1 MIERDYVMR
10 MINILVAMIARILM
24 YKQKKDFPAALRE
37 IEATGRTLLGVDR
50 NLVSQFSPAQLMD
63 LFGADLTVAVPKAYA
78 LAILLKEEADV
89 VRQMG
94 DQAESD
100 RLHLRSLSLFLDTLF
115 KGNMPVE
122 PRHLE
127 LIGQVLESLR
137 GCTLPADMLVKVFRF
152 HERMGNYDRAE
163 NALFEILEV
172 QPEFREE
179 GLGFYRRLMEKP
191 NAELEAGNLPRC
203 EVVESIREIEG
214 EWQPGTS

>member
-100 RLHLRSLSLFLDTLF
+100 RLNLRSLSLFLDTLF
-115 KGNMPVE
+115 KGEIPVE

-163 NALFEILEV
+163 NTLFEILEV

-179 GLGFYRRLMEKP
+179 GLWFYRRLMEKP
-191 NAELEAGNLPRC
+191 DAELEAGNLPRS
-203 EVVESIREIEG
+203 EVVESMREIEG
-214 EWQPGTS
+214 ERQPGTS